1 MIEVRGVTKAFGP
14 QRALV
19 NVDLT
24 IGAGE
29 WVMLTGLNGAGKTTL
44 LRILATLA
52 QPSSGSVRLF
62 GLNPRRHGAQIRR
75 QIGYLS
81 HRTLLY
87 PDLSAEQ
94 NLRFYARCYGLN
106 DSAARIAELLEQAN
120 LTARRH
126 DLVAT
131 YSRGMQQRLAL
142 ARALLHA
149 PRLLLLD
156 EPYTGL
162 DTFAAEE
169 LTAMLGQLHS
179 NGCTLV
185 LATHTWEG
193 EAFPAQRAIILQR
206 GRLIHDAPLGERT
219 AFPALYRQVVTQGTS
234 PQPVSAS
241 APVLPETPAAA
252 PEAPPTAPL
261 PGFWRQVGALL
272 AKDLAAEWHTRE
284 LLSAVGVFAV
294 LALLIFSFA
303 LNMQRA
309 AARAAVP
316 GVLWTTLAFAGTLGL
331 SRSLAREQV
340 TGGLEGMLLTPVER
354 TAIFAGKALGNW
366 LLMLVVALVLWLLS
380 AVLFNLVLWGP
391 GLLPVLLL
399 GTGGYAVVGTLLAA
413 IAVNTR
419 AREVLLPVLLLPL
432 AIPLLIAA
440 VQATGALVQGLG
452 GAATGHWQRLL
463 GVYDL
468 LAVAV
473 ALLTFE
479 HVVEE

>member
-1 MIEVRGVTKAFGP
+1 MIEFRGVTKAFGA

-19 NVDLT
+19 GVDLS

-29 WVMLTGLNGAGKTTL
+29 WVALTGPNGAGKTTL

-52 QPSSGSVRLF
+52 QPTSGSVRLF
-62 GLNPRRHGAQIRR
+62 GLNPREHGAQIRR

-106 DSAARIAELLEQAN
+106 DSAARIAPLLEQAQ

-142 ARALLHA
+142 ARVLLHA
-149 PRLLLLD
+149 PPLLLLD

-169 LTAMLGQLHS
+169 LTAQLSQLHGA
-179 NGCTLV
+179 GCTLV

-193 EAFPAQRAIILQR
+193 ETFPAQRALILQR
-206 GRLIHDAPLGERT
+206 GRLIHDAPLGERA

-234 PQPVSAS
+234 QP
-241 APVLPETPAAA
+241 PVNAGVPAA
-252 PEAPPTAPL
+252 PEAPSAAPEAPSSAPL
-261 PGFWRQVGALL
+261 PGFWRQVGAIL
-272 AKDLAAEWHTRE
+272 AKDLAAEVHTRE
-284 LLSAVGVFAV
+284 LLSAMGVFAV

-303 LNMQRA
+303 LNMQGHA
-309 AARAAVP
+309 AGAAVP

-331 SRSLAREQV
+331 SRSLAREQG

-380 AVLFNLVLWGP
+380 AVLFNLVLWEAGM
-391 GLLPVLLL
+391 LPVLLL

-432 AIPLLIAA
+432 LIPLLIAA
-440 VQATGALVQGLG
+440 VQATGGLMQGLG
-452 GAATGHWQRLL
+452 AAAGGDWLRLL
-463 GVYDL
+463 VVYNL
-468 LAVAV
+468 VAVAV
-473 ALLTFE
+473 ALLTFGY
-479 HVVEE
+479 VVEE